1 MGDGHVVVLCGRF
14 LWPYILLIP
23 QFRDDGM
30 IAVERSITLED
41 LIRVA
46 VKETVGLIGGLR
58 VCHCGNGGI
67 EVHGGGQSSDWRVK
81 AL

>member
-1 MGDGHVVVLCGRF
+1 
-14 LWPYILLIP
+14 
-23 QFRDDGM
+23 M